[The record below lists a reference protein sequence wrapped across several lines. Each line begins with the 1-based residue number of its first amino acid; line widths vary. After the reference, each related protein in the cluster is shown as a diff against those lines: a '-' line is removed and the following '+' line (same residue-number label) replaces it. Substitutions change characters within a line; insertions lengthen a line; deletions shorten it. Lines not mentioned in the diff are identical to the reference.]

1 MNIIKDE
8 VCSTIQG
15 TVGTSSEV
23 QDTATFVDEACVSAE
38 VGGLMTEGRRFK
50 NQLMSVEDYLAR
62 PIRWLTFDL
71 GAAATMFVVDR
82 VSPPAVAAWN
92 RLRGALGYRMTLKFR
107 LQVVA
112 SPFSSGLYK
121 MYWVPQHFH
130 SRIDGTQLAH
140 ISQAK
145 GVEINLQ
152 DNTEAELI
160 VPYTHFVDYL
170 PTRQSDWVS
179 TDRYGTLYVAPLI
192 PSFAGGAV
200 PSVSATLWVSMH
212 DIEIEGKTAY
222 NVIDGTIQSC
232 KVYDGV
238 VQAYGAM
245 VSGVAAATGAAAKVS
260 EGIFSKLSAN
270 AKETK
275 DENKTIVKV
284 ANVGGAL
291 SRVIGNTAWFAE
303 ILGQTAMAFGFSR
316 PIIKKPFEYMRRS
329 SWFNPG
335 QDVGLSVIPLATQ
348 TDCTV
353 KCMKGIGSNV
363 DEMALVNFISVPS
376 VVGRFDMTP
385 AKTENGVLFYTDV
398 TPMACFYNASGI
410 TNKNNNPAIVVAT
423 GSLGF
428 LYPSPLFYAAQS
440 FAQWRGSIKFTFKV
454 AKTRF
459 HSGRLKISYLPY
471 AQQTTSTAVKVQDYS
486 LPIDNITKIWDLR
499 ESSECEFVCPYM
511 APWYWTQNFQVTGT
525 LAVEILEQLIAP
537 DTVTQTLTFLVYASG
552 EDDFEFAMPV
562 APRFTPITLNDSNYQ
577 VSNFTYPGSGPSAL
591 VDVEDGVVESSFPI
605 VYDGHIQSSLV
616 TQDKQGTQV
625 TIGEAILSIKQLISR
640 PCYRTCSNASFQPAA
655 ALSHWWGETINATLT
670 NLDSSTTSYWSS
682 AFAYARGGSVL
693 RLMTAYNNQKSY
705 VLTLFS
711 NKGPTQTS
719 VTNDGSAA
727 NAVLETVSCNTTVI
741 PFYQMTSKVPTCG
754 SYSQVA
760 AGALPAAST
769 PYFGWGVFN
778 RAWFEFGFR
787 NATAGVSGPYSL
799 SAADDAQ
806 LFWQMPCPPLSPGTI
821 TVGANYYGKG
831 PTQFPQQTALQGVFA
846 SNF

>member
-1 MNIIKDE
+1 MNITKDE

-15 TVGTSSEV
+15 TVGTSSET

-71 GAAATMFVVDR
+71 ASGVTAFIVDR
-82 VSPPAVAAWN
+82 SSPPAVAAWN

-121 MYWVPQHFH
+121 MFWVPQHFH
-130 SRIDGTQLAH
+130 SRIDTAQLAH
-140 ISQAK
+140 LSQTK

-170 PTRQSDWVS
+170 PTRQSDWVA
-179 TDRYGTLYVAPLI
+179 TDRYGTLYVAPMI
-192 PSFAGGAV
+192 PAFAGGSV

-222 NVIDGTIQSC
+222 NVIDGTIQSF
-232 KVYDGV
+232 KVYDGN
-238 VQAYGAM
+238 VQAYGA
-245 VSGVAAATGAAAKVS
+245 VISGVAAATGVAAKVS
-260 EGIFSKLSAN
+260 ETVFSKLSAN

-275 DENKTIVKV
+275 EENGTMAKV
-284 ANVGGAL
+284 ANVGGML

-316 PIIKKPFEYMRRS
+316 PIIKEPLKYVRRS
-329 SWFNPG
+329 TWFNPG
-335 QDVGLSVIPLATQ
+335 QDVGLDVLPLATQ
-348 TDCTV
+348 TDCTI
-353 KCMKGIGSNV
+353 KCIKGIGSDV
-363 DEMALVNFISVPS
+363 DEMALVNFVSVPS
-376 VVGRFDMTP
+376 AIGRFDMTP
-385 AKTENGVLFYTDV
+385 AKTENAVLFYTDV

-410 TNKNNNPAIVVAT
+410 TNKNNNPAIVTAT
-423 GSLGF
+423 GSLGL
-428 LYPSPLFYAAQS
+428 LYPSPLFYAGQS

-454 AKTRF
+454 AKTRY

-471 AQQTTSTAVKVQDYS
+471 AQQTTSTAVKVQDFS

-511 APWYWTQNFQVTGT
+511 APWYWTQNFQVSGT

-552 EDDFEFAMPV
+552 EKDFEFSMPI
-562 APRFTPITLNDSNYQ
+562 APRFTPLTTSESNYQ
-577 VSNFTYPGSGPSAL
+577 VANFTYPGSGPSTL
-591 VDVEDGVVESSFPI
+591 VSIEDGVIESN
-605 VYDGHIQSSLV
+605 SLV
-616 TQDKQGTQV
+616 TQDREGSQV
-625 TIGEAILSIKQLISR
+625 TIGESILSIKQLISR
-640 PCYRTCSNASFQPAA
+640 PSYRQGPSNSFDGGRGY
-655 ALSHWWGETINATLT
+655 SHWWGETIGSTLT
-670 NLDSSTTSYWSS
+670 TLDSSTTSYWAS
-682 AFAYARGGSVL
+682 AFAYARGGTII
-693 RLMTAYNNQKSY
+693 RLVPTVSNVKNYII
-705 VLTLFS
+705 TLF
-711 NKGPTQTS
+711 NTKGPTQTS
-719 VTNDGSAA
+719 VQNDGLASNCA
-727 NAVLETVSCNTTVI
+727 LETVSTNSVVL

-754 SYSQVA
+754 SYSQIRVDTA
-760 AGALPAAST
+760 SPTST

-778 RAWFEFGFR
+778 RAWYIFGARTSSAAASTLFS
-787 NATAGVSGPYSL
+787 V
-799 SAADDAQ
+799 SAADDSQ
-806 LFWQMPCPPLSPGTI
+806 LFWQMPCPPCQPGTI
-821 TVGANYYGKG
+821 TTGANYYGKG
-831 PTQFPQQTALQGVFA
+831 PGQFTQQNAVVNMFVA
-846 SNF
+846 NF